1 MIMKTQTEACHCGCC
16 YSSRDVVASAAEAAA
31 AIDSA
36 NLMNSTFSI
45 DGLDCADC
53 AAKLEKGIRKLPGV
67 REAQVNFAAA
77 KLKVVYD
84 KTLLEVAQITK
95 TVSGFGYSAAILQ
108 VAQDA
113 PGYHTS
119 VFRITG
125 MDCADCA
132 AKLEKKITALAGVR
146 SATVNF
152 GAGKLTVEHALTES
166 KIIKAVQQ
174 AGYQAVS
181 DGQAARP
188 GAQPAGAWW
197 RKPRVMATSIS
208 GVALLAAILLDWVGM
223 SKNIIIPL
231 YFAAIAVG
239 GYHVAKSGLYGLKSL
254 TMDTNF
260 LMTIAV
266 VGAVAIG
273 EWSEGATVVFLFSLG
288 NALQA
293 YTLDKT
299 RESIRSLMDLAPREA
314 LVRRDG
320 QELRLSVAEIVVG
333 DIILVKPGERIAM
346 DGNVVNG
353 ISTVNQAPIT
363 GESMP
368 VEKQVGDLVYAGT
381 VNEQGAL
388 EIAVTKLTADST
400 LAKIM
405 HMVEEAQADKAPM
418 QQFVDIF
425 AKYYTPAVIL
435 ASLGLMFIPSLVF
448 NQSFDLWFY
457 RALVLLVISCPC
469 ALVISTPVSIV
480 SAIGN
485 ASRRGVLVKG
495 GAYLEQM
502 GRIQAVAFDKTGTL
516 TIGKPMV
523 TDVTPLT
530 GIAKEE
536 LLLLATAVERWSE
549 HPLAQAIV
557 AKAGNAPLKS
567 VTKFKALI
575 GRGAQANIGDQTVY
589 VGNRRLFE
597 EIGHAL
603 ASYEE
608 QLIQLE
614 QQGKTVMLVGT
625 KQQVL
630 GAIAVADTLR
640 ANSRKALAALQ
651 AAGVENMAM
660 LTGDNKRVAAA
671 IADKLNIDAFYSE
684 LLPEDKVLVL
694 KQLAHKYGS
703 VAMVGDGVN
712 DAPAMATATV
722 GIAMGVAGSDTALE
736 TADIALMSDDLS
748 KLAYVMKLSRKTVA
762 IIKQNVTFSLV
773 IKLLFVLGTFA
784 GFVNLWL
791 AVLADTGASLLVT
804 LNGMRLARE
813 IKIPERF

>member
-1 MIMKTQTEACHCGCC
+1 MSTEHAACNCDCC
-16 YSSRDVVASAAEAAA
+16 HGSQEAAA
-31 AIDSA
+31 AKTEAAASVDGA
-36 NLMNSTFSI
+36 NLINSTFNI

-53 AAKLEKGIRKLPGV
+53 AAKLEKGIRRLPGV

-84 KTLLEVAQITK
+84 KTIMEVTEIAK
-95 TVSGFGYSAAILQ
+95 TVSGFGYSAEFVQA
-108 VAQDA
+108 AQDT

-119 VFRITG
+119 VYRIEG

-132 AKLEKKITALAGVR
+132 AKLEKKMSALAGVR
-146 SATVNF
+146 MATINF
-152 GAGKLTVEHALTES
+152 GAGKLTVEHSLTDS
-166 KIIKAVQQ
+166 DIIKAVQQ
-174 AGYQAVS
+174 AGYQAIK
-181 DGQAARP
+181 DGPVGRTGTQTTS
-188 GAQPAGAWW
+188 AWW
-197 RKPRVMATSIS
+197 RKPRTMATIIS
-208 GVALLAAILLDWVGM
+208 GVFLLAAMLFDWIGLSDNV
-223 SKNIIIPL
+223 IVPL
-231 YFAAIAVG
+231 YLVAMVFG
-239 GYHVAKSGLYGLKSL
+239 GFHVAKSGLYGLKSFTL
-254 TMDTNF
+254 DTNF
-260 LMTIAV
+260 LMVIAAI
-266 VGAVAIG
+266 GAVAIG

-299 RESIRSLMDLAPREA
+299 RASIRALMDLAPREA
-314 LVRRDG
+314 LVRRNG
-320 QELRLSVAEIVVG
+320 QEIRLPVEEIGVG
-333 DIILVKPGERIAM
+333 DVVIVKPGERIAM
-346 DGNVVNG
+346 DGNVVSG
-353 ISTVNQAPIT
+353 LSTVNQAPIT

-368 VEKQVGDLVYAGT
+368 VEKQVGDQVYAGT

-388 EIAVTKLTADST
+388 EITVTKLAADST
-400 LAKIM
+400 LSKIM
-405 HMVEEAQADKAPM
+405 HMVEEAQAEKAPM
-418 QQFVDIF
+418 QQFVDVF

-435 ASLGLMFIPSLVF
+435 ASVGLMIIPSFVF

-485 ASRRGVLVKG
+485 ASRNGVLIKG
-495 GAYLEQM
+495 GAHLEQM

-516 TIGKPMV
+516 TLGKPMV
-523 TDVTPLT
+523 TDVVPV
-530 GIAKEE
+530 GSIDKEE
-536 LLLLATAVERWSE
+536 LLQLAAAVEKWSE

-557 AKAGNAPLKS
+557 AKAANTDLKP

-575 GRGAQANIGDQTVY
+575 GRGAQAEVDGQTIY

-603 ASYEE
+603 ATYEE
-608 QLIQLE
+608 QLIELE

-625 KQQVL
+625 DQQVM
-630 GAIAVADTLR
+630 GTIAVADTLR
-640 ANSRKALAALQ
+640 DNSTEALTSLRD
-651 AAGVENMAM
+651 AGVQNMAM
-660 LTGDNKRVAAA
+660 LTGDNKQVAAA
-671 IADKLNIDAFYSE
+671 IAEKLNIDAYYSE
-684 LLPEDKVLVL
+684 LLPEDKVSAL
-694 KQLAHKYGS
+694 KKIAGKYGS

-712 DAPAMATATV
+712 DAPALATANV

-773 IKLLFVLGTFA
+773 VKLLFVMGTFL

-813 IKIPERF
+813 IK

>member
-1 MIMKTQTEACHCGCC
+1 MGTNSEACSCGCC
-16 YSSRDVVASAAEAAA
+16 HSSHAVSAGVGEAAVA
-31 AIDSA
+31 VDSA
-36 NLMNSTFSI
+36 NLINSTFGI

-53 AAKLEKGIRKLPGV
+53 AAKLEKGIKKLPGV

-84 KTLLEVAQITK
+84 KTQLEVAQIIT
-95 TVSGFGYSAAILQ
+95 TVSGFGYSVVGLQ
-108 VAQDA
+108 AGQDA
-113 PGYHTS
+113 PGYHMS
-119 VFRITG
+119 VFRIEG
-125 MDCADCA
+125 MDCGDCA
-132 AKLEKKITALAGVR
+132 AKLEKKIAALAGVR
-146 SATVNF
+146 VATVNF
-152 GAGKLTVEHALTES
+152 GAAKLTVEHALTDLDIS
-166 KIIKAVQQ
+166 KAVQQ
-174 AGYQAVS
+174 AGYQAIL
-181 DGQAARP
+181 DGQAVRP
-188 GAQPAGAWW
+188 GTQLAGNWW
-197 RKPRVMATSIS
+197 RKPRTLATIGS
-208 GVALLAAILLDWVGM
+208 GVLLLVAMLLDWVGV
-223 SKNIIIPL
+223 SDRVAITL
-231 YFAAIAVG
+231 YLAAMVVG

-254 TMDTNF
+254 TLDTNF
-260 LMTIAV
+260 LMTIAA
-266 VGAVAIG
+266 VGAVGIG
-273 EWSEGATVVFLFSLG
+273 EWSEGATVVFLFALG

-299 RESIRSLMDLAPREA
+299 RESIRALMELAPREA
-314 LVRRDG
+314 LVKRDG
-320 QELRLSVAEIVVG
+320 KEVRLPVEEIVVG
-333 DIILVKPGERIAM
+333 DVIIVKPGERIAM
-346 DGNVVNG
+346 DGNVLSGV
-353 ISTVNQAPIT
+353 STVNQAPIT

-368 VEKQVGDLVYAGT
+368 AEKQAGDVVYAGT

-388 EIAVTKLTADST
+388 EVTVTKLAADST

-405 HMVEEAQADKAPM
+405 HMVEEAQAEKAPM

-435 ASLGLMFIPSLVF
+435 ASLGLMVIPALLF
-448 NQSFDLWFY
+448 NQPFDIWFY

-485 ASRRGVLVKG
+485 ASRRGVLIKG
-495 GAYLEQM
+495 GAHLEQM
-502 GRIQAVAFDKTGTL
+502 GRIQAMAFDKTGTL
-516 TIGKPMV
+516 TMGKPMV
-523 TDVTPLT
+523 TDVLPLT
-530 GIAKEE
+530 GIEQKE
-536 LLLLATAVERWSE
+536 LLALAAAVEKWSE

-557 AKAGNAPLKS
+557 TKAGNVPLQTVS
-567 VTKFKALI
+567 KFKALI
-575 GRGAQANIGDQTVY
+575 GQGAQGDVDGQTVY

-603 ASYEE
+603 ADYET

-625 KQQVL
+625 AEQVL

-640 ANSRKALAALQ
+640 DNSTEALAALRS
-651 AAGVENMAM
+651 AGVHNMVM

-671 IADKLNIDAFYSE
+671 IAEKLNMDAVYSE
-684 LLPEDKVLVL
+684 LLPEDKVASL
-694 KQLAHKYGS
+694 KKITTEYGS

-712 DAPAMATATV
+712 DSPALATATV

-773 IKLLFVLGTFA
+773 IKLLFVIGTFA

-791 AVLADTGASLLVT
+791 AVLADTGASILVT
-804 LNGMRLARE
+804 LNGMRLVRE
-813 IKIPERF
+813 IK

>member
-1 MIMKTQTEACHCGCC
+1 MGTKAEACHCGCC
-16 YSSRDVVASAAEAAA
+16 HSSHEVAVGASEAAA
-31 AIDSA
+31 AVDSA

-95 TVSGFGYSAAILQ
+95 TVSGFGYSAAMLQ
-108 VAQDA
+108 ANQDA

-119 VFRITG
+119 TFRIEG

-132 AKLEKKITALAGVR
+132 AKLEKKLAALAGVR
-146 SATVNF
+146 SAAVNF
-152 GAGKLTVEHALTES
+152 GAGKLTVEHALTDS
-166 KIIKAVQQ
+166 DIIKAVQQ
-174 AGYQAVS
+174 AGYQAVRE
-181 DGQAARP
+181 GQTARP
-188 GAQPAGAWW
+188 GIQAAGAWW
-197 RKPRVMATSIS
+197 RKPRTLATIVS
-208 GVALLAAILLDWVGM
+208 GVFLLAAILLDWAEVGDT
-223 SKNIIIPL
+223 IIVPL
-231 YFAAIAVG
+231 YLVAMVVG
-239 GYHVAKSGLYGLKSL
+239 GYHVAKSGLYGLKSFTL
-254 TMDTNF
+254 DTNF
-260 LMTIAV
+260 LMIVAAI
-266 VGAVAIG
+266 GAVAIR

-293 YTLDKT
+293 YTMDKT
-299 RESIRSLMDLAPREA
+299 RESIRALMDLAPREA
-314 LVRRDG
+314 LVRRSG
-320 QELRLSVAEIVVG
+320 QEIRLPVEEIVVG
-333 DIILVKPGERIAM
+333 DVMIVKPGERIAM
-346 DGNVVNG
+346 DGNVVSG
-353 ISTVNQAPIT
+353 VSTVNQAPIT

-368 VEKQVGDLVYAGT
+368 VEKEAGDLVYAGT

-388 EIAVTKLTADST
+388 EIAVTKLAADST

-405 HMVEEAQADKAPM
+405 HMVEEAQAEKAPM
-418 QQFVDIF
+418 QQFVDVF

-435 ASLGLMFIPSLVF
+435 ASVGLMLIPAFVF
-448 NQSFDLWFY
+448 NQPFDVWFY

-485 ASRRGVLVKG
+485 ASRRGVLIKG
-495 GAYLEQM
+495 GAHLEQM

-516 TIGKPMV
+516 TMGKPMV
-523 TDVTPLT
+523 TDVVPLN
-530 GIAKEE
+530 GIVKQE
-536 LLLLATAVERWSE
+536 LLLLAAAIEKWSE

-557 AKAGNAPLKS
+557 AKAGNAPLKTI
-567 VTKFKALI
+567 TKFKALI
-575 GRGAQANIGDQTVY
+575 GRGAQADVDGQTVY

-603 ASYEE
+603 AGYEE
-608 QLIQLE
+608 QLTQLE

-625 KQQVL
+625 EQQVM

-640 ANSRKALAALQ
+640 ENSTEALAALR
-651 AAGVENMAM
+651 AAGVQNMAM

-671 IADKLNIDAFYSE
+671 IAEKLNIDTFYSE
-684 LLPEDKVLVL
+684 LLPEDKVSAL
-694 KQLAHKYGS
+694 KKIAAKYGR

-712 DAPAMATATV
+712 DAPALATANV

-762 IIKQNVTFSLV
+762 IIKQNITFSLV
-773 IKLLFVLGTFA
+773 IKLLFVVGTFV

-813 IKIPERF
+813 IK

>member
-1 MIMKTQTEACHCGCC
+1 MGTNSEACSCGCC
-16 YSSRDVVASAAEAAA
+16 HSSHAVSAGRDEAAVTV
-31 AIDSA
+31 DSA
-36 NLMNSTFSI
+36 NLINSTFGI

-53 AAKLEKGIRKLPGV
+53 AAKLEKGIKKLPGV

-84 KTLLEVAQITK
+84 KKQLEVSQIIK
-95 TVSGFGYSAAILQ
+95 TVSGFGYSAVRLQ
-108 VAQDA
+108 AGQDA

-119 VFRITG
+119 VFRIEG

-132 AKLEKKITALAGVR
+132 AKLEKKIAALAGVR
-146 SATVNF
+146 GATVNF
-152 GAGKLTVEHALTES
+152 GAAKLTVEHDLTDSDIS
-166 KIIKAVQQ
+166 KVVQQ
-174 AGYQAVS
+174 AGYQAIQ
-181 DGQAARP
+181 DGQSVRP
-188 GAQPAGAWW
+188 GTLLVGAWW
-197 RKPRVMATSIS
+197 RKPRTMATIGS
-208 GVALLAAILLDWVGM
+208 GVLLLVAMLLDWAGV
-223 SKNIIIPL
+223 SER
-231 YFAAIAVG
+231 AAITLYLAAMAVG

-254 TMDTNF
+254 TLDTNF
-260 LMTIAV
+260 LMTIAA
-266 VGAVAIG
+266 VGAVGIG
-273 EWSEGATVVFLFSLG
+273 EWSEGATVVFLFALG

-299 RESIRSLMDLAPREA
+299 RESIRALMELAPREA
-314 LVRRDG
+314 LVQRDG
-320 QELRLSVAEIVVG
+320 QEVRLPVEEIVVG
-333 DIILVKPGERIAM
+333 DVIIVKPGERIAM
-346 DGNVVNG
+346 DGNVVSG
-353 ISTVNQAPIT
+353 VSTVNQAPIT

-368 VEKQVGDLVYAGT
+368 VEKQAGDLVYAGT

-388 EIAVTKLTADST
+388 EIAVTKLAADST

-405 HMVEEAQADKAPM
+405 HMVEEAQAEKAPM

-435 ASLGLMFIPSLVF
+435 ASLGLMFIPSLLF
-448 NQSFDLWFY
+448 SQPFDVWFY

-485 ASRRGVLVKG
+485 ASRRGVLIKG
-495 GAYLEQM
+495 GAHLEQM
-502 GRIQAVAFDKTGTL
+502 GRIQAMAFDKTGTL

-523 TDVTPLT
+523 TDVLPLT
-530 GIAKEE
+530 GIEQKE
-536 LLLLATAVERWSE
+536 LLVLAAAVEKWSE

-557 AKAGNAPLKS
+557 AKAGNMPLQTVS
-567 VTKFKALI
+567 KFKALI
-575 GRGAQANIGDQTVY
+575 GRGAQGDVDGQTVY

-597 EIGHAL
+597 ELGHTL
-603 ASYEE
+603 ADYET

-625 KQQVL
+625 AKQVL

-640 ANSRKALAALQ
+640 DNSAEALAALRS
-651 AAGVENMAM
+651 AGVHSMVM

-671 IADKLNIDAFYSE
+671 IAEKLNMDAVYSE
-684 LLPEDKVLVL
+684 LLPEDKVASL
-694 KQLAHKYGS
+694 KKITAKYGS

-712 DAPAMATATV
+712 DAPALASATV

-736 TADIALMSDDLS
+736 TADIALMSDELS

-773 IKLLFVLGTFA
+773 IKLLFVIGTFA

-791 AVLADTGASLLVT
+791 AVLADTGASILVT
-804 LNGMRLARE
+804 LNGMRLVRE
-813 IKIPERF
+813 IK